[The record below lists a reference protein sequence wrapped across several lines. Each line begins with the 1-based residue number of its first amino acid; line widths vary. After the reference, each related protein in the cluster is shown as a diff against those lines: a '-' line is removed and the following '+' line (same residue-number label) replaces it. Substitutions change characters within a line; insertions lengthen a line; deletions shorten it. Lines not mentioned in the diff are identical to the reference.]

1 MKKMTNVE
9 MFSKIAEVLTV
20 AKAGSELVD
29 FINEKIAQTEK
40 RNLSRKEKPVQSK
53 TSKEKIADMAKIE
66 QLFDTLDPKKFYSSQ
81 EILAMIPE
89 FEGYTPQK
97 MTPRLNG
104 LVENGVIV
112 KGNSTKDKKKVG
124 YKLVTDEQEAQEA

>member
-1 MKKMTNVE
+1 MKKNNVE
-9 MFSKIAEVLTV
+9 MFKQVAEVLEV

-40 RNLSRKEKPVQSK
+40 RNLARKEKPSQSK
-53 TSKEKIADMAKIE
+53 TAKEKIADMEKIE
-66 QLFDTLDPKKFYSSQ
+66 ELFATLDSKKFYSSQ
-81 EILAMIPE
+81 EILAMIQE

-104 LVENGVIV
+104 LVEKGVLA
-112 KGNSTKDKKKVG
+112 KGNSTNDKKKVG
-124 YKLVTDEQEAQEA
+124 YKLVADEQEVQEA

>member
-1 MKKMTNVE
+1 MKKNNVE
-9 MFSKIAEVLTV
+9 MFKQVAEVLEV

-89 FEGYTPQK
+89 FDGYTPQK

>member
-1 MKKMTNVE
+1 MKKNNVE
-9 MFSKIAEVLTV
+9 MFKQVAEVLEV

>member
-20 AKAGSELVD
+20 AKASPELVD
-29 FINEKIAQTEK
+29 FVNEKIAQTEK

-66 QLFDTLDPKKFYSSQ
+66 QLFANLDEKTFYSSQ
-81 EILAMIPE
+81 EIIALIPE

-97 MTPRLNG
+97 MTPRLKA
-104 LVENGVIV
+104 LVESGAIV
-112 KGNSTKDKKKVG
+112 KGNSTSDNKKVG
-124 YKLVTDEQEAQEA
+124 YKVA